1 MEEERKEEPPV
12 SDTNVEGA
20 DGLTGADLYR
30 CGNQDCDFSTDL
42 APDFKDHLA
51 ICEFVEDST
60 YLNCAHC
67 ERSFKHVGTLLDH
80 MKGHGPKRYSCS
92 LCSGYR

>member
-1 MEEERKEEPPV
+1 MPSSHQVSADAAIKEEE
-12 SDTNVEGA
+12 S
-20 DGLTGADLYR
+20 GLTGADLYR
-30 CGNQDCDFSTDL
+30 CGNRDCGFSTDL

-51 ICEFVEDST
+51 ICEFFEDST

-67 ERSFKHVGTLLDH
+67 DRSFKHVGTLLDH